1 MIDWLRKNKKY
12 LSIRAIEKEIGC
24 PTDTLQKFVNGR
36 NLPEKWVKPLTKLIK
51 ALQKPYAGE
60 EK

>member
-12 LSIRAIEKEIGC
+12 LSIRAIEQEIGC

-36 NLPEKWVKPLTKLIK
+36 NLPEKWVKPLTKFIK
-51 ALQKPYAGE
+51 ALQKP
-60 EK
+60 